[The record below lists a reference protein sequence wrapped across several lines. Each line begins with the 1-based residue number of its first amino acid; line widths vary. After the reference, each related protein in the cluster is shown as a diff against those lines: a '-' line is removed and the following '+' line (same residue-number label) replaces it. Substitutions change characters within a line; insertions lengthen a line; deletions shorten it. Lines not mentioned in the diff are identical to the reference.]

1 MVANELE
8 TRGSVMGQD
17 RVRFPPLPLLK
28 GQYMTAWTCEDVT
41 SLPPVEEAK
50 EFVAYITPDGIWW
63 VLSSVF
69 TNGKPLEWAQL
80 CRSEVI
86 DPTLLSTTTIQS
98 PL

>member
-1 MVANELE
+1 M
-8 TRGSVMGQD
+8 S
-17 RVRFPPLPLLK
+17 
-28 GQYMTAWTCEDVT
+28 AWTCEDVV

-69 TNGKPLEWAQL
+69 AGGKPLEWEQL
-80 CRSEVI
+80 CRQPIKSEVT
-86 DPTLLSTTTIQS
+86 DPTLLSTMTIQL